1 MMTNIRRA
9 FEGIVN
15 DTKWM
20 DQTSKNRT
28 LFKAQQIKTRIGYPK
43 LQEVTLPIN
52 DYTDVTTQFLEY
64 SISIIVRYIE

>member
-1 MMTNIRRA
+1 MTNIRRA

-28 LFKAQQIKTRIGYPK
+28 LFKAQQIKTRIGDPK
-43 LQEVTLPIN
+43 LQEATQPIN
-52 DYTDVTTQFLEY
+52 DYTDVTT
-64 SISIIVRYIE
+64 